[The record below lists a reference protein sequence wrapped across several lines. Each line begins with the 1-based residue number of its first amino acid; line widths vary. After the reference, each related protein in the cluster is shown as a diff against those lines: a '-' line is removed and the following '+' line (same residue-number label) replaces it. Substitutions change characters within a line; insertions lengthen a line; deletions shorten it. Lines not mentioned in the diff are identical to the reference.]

1 MEEHK
6 RKIRSDIMK
15 RVKILYGVFVIVALC
30 VLVRIGYVQFGS
42 RETRINAER
51 LHRRLV
57 FVDSLKAHRGS
68 ILARD
73 GRPLATSIFRK
84 SIYFD
89 FGSEGFDKREAS
101 PSCSHDTSA
110 TRAPGSTTTKWSP
123 SATAASR

>member
-84 SIYFD
+84 SIYHF
-89 FGSEGFDKREAS
+89 SRMPTRS